1 MRANVKP
8 LVHWAIYKGYKIRY
22 TDRTAAQVKGILTT
36 PEGEQD
42 FRFDPAALTI
52 NLPDRQI
59 TINQYG
65 WELSQDA
72 ETAANHDTAD
82 KPDNPEDQR

>member
-8 LVHWAIYKGYKIRY
+8 LVHWTIYKGYKIRY
-22 TDRTAAQVKGILTT
+22 TDRSAAQVKGILTT

-42 FRFDPAALTI
+42 FRFDPATLTI
-52 NLPDRQI
+52 SLPDRQI